1 MFINIFSFYLKGYLF
16 FKIIVNVDF
25 HHIVTC
31 SIYLHSVESYQVKT
45 ELPFFEALSIRAF
58 S

>member
-1 MFINIFSFYLKGYLF
+1 MFINIFSFCLKGYLF
-16 FKIIVNVDF
+16 FKTIVNVDF
-25 HHIVTC
+25 HHIATC

-45 ELPFFEALSIRAF
+45 ELPFFEALSVRAF